1 VKLRAW
7 IVVAACAVGLV
18 PGVAAAAAPT
28 LPTSDPF
35 YTYTGSTPLASIAPG
50 TVLKSRTIAVSGS
63 PTMPTATELL
73 YRTTGELGQPTVTV
87 TTVIRPLLATST
99 KIISYQMAYDAL
111 GPKCDPSYTLQG
123 GNMSGATTNFAE
135 QQLISA
141 YVAAGDT
148 AVIPDYEGTSLDW
161 AAGQESGDNTLD
173 AIRAAES
180 FLKASPASTPV
191 AMVGY
196 SGGSIATDFAAELA
210 STYAPQLHIVGIGE
224 GGIPV
229 DMAHNLT
236 YINGSKGWSGVI
248 PAVLVAIAR
257 AFQLDLTP
265 FSSAYGLQI
274 AGQVKDECIN
284 SFFGAYPGLTVE
296 KLLNSTWQ
304 DFFSIPHVAAI
315 TDKLVMGTNGT
326 PTAPMF
332 MGVGNAD
339 GTGDGVMIAA
349 DDEALA
355 HEYCQK
361 GVPVQFNVYKGD
373 DHTAAAIPFEVGAL
387 AFLTERLNGLS
398 VSDGCSSIGA
408 GNALTP
414 VTLPPGVKL
423 RYGGPSTRLHGVVL
437 FVRTKG
443 SGALPEVTVTVKR
456 GRRVVKSFTLAE
468 LGTVARKLVVRSHGH
483 TLARG
488 RYRVTV
494 TQPTLTLAT
503 RSFRIR

>member
-161 AAGQESGDNTLD
+161 AAGQESG
-173 AIRAAES
+173 
-180 FLKASPASTPV
+180 
-191 AMVGY
+191 
-196 SGGSIATDFAAELA
+196 AELA

-361 GVPVQFNVYKGD
+361 GVPVQFNVYMGD